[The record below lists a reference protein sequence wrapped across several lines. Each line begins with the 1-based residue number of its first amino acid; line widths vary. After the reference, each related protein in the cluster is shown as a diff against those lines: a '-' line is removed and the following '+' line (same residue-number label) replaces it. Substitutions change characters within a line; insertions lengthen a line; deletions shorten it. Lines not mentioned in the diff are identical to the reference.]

1 MDVTAISG
9 EPRIYQLMV
18 MLLQRKTL
26 ILRYTT
32 PQVYAN
38 DVKHRLQE
46 ITKIPSHLQ
55 RLITGSR
62 HLDDDSV
69 LSCADED
76 LSFPTVH
83 LTLRL
88 RGGKGGFGSL
98 LRGAGTRNLKKTNNF
113 DACRDMSGRRLRHV
127 NAEKRLEEWKATE
140 EERKL
145 EKKAHDFLKKVAKK
159 GKKGAGDGAAEKY
172 VAKYREESERC
183 VSEVLDSVREAV
195 KGKREEGL
203 KGKRKGAFKGDAAD
217 AKRLKI
223 WMGKRQMGVSDSD
236 DSDEDDESDVGKE
249 SEKSTVLNNGNHS
262 DSSKDGD
269 DSSGSVTGAKQ
280 VGEFSGGSSSESG
293 PEEEEKASNMQE
305 TKESSKTPIV
315 NSIPCEGNDV
325 YETASQKEKMDQTLT
340 VSCSEFPDN
349 SETEAVQDEKDPVVD
364 NVPTSSC
371 GNVVETLLSTSES
384 RPIESDPGVQVEA
397 SSSGN
402 AGITETPLDFDQIN
416 SAAELEALGLERL
429 KTELQTRGLKC
440 GGTLQERAARLFLL
454 KSTPLEKLPKK
465 LLAKK

>member
-1 MDVTAISG
+1 MEVTAISG
-9 EPRIYQLMV
+9 EPRIYQLLV
-18 MLLQRKTL
+18 MLLERKTL

-32 PQVYAN
+32 PQVSAN

-46 ITKIPSHLQ
+46 ITKIPSHIQ

-62 HLDDDSV
+62 QLEDDSV
-69 LSCADED
+69 LSCSDEGRR
-76 LSFPTVH
+76 FPTVH

-145 EKKAHDFLKKVAKK
+145 EKKAHEFLKKVAKK
-159 GKKGAGDGAAEKY
+159 GKKGAGDGEAEKY
-172 VAKYREESERC
+172 VAKYRAESERC

-203 KGKRKGAFKGDAAD
+203 KGKRKGALKGDAAE

-223 WMGKRQMGVSDSD
+223 WMGKRELGVSDSD
-236 DSDEDDESDVGKE
+236 DSDDDDESDVGKE

-262 DSSKDGD
+262 DSSNGDG
-269 DSSGSVTGAKQ
+269 SSGSVTSVKQ
-280 VGEFSGGSSSESG
+280 GGEFSGGSSSESG
-293 PEEEEKASNMQE
+293 PEVEEKASNMQE
-305 TKESSKTPIV
+305 TKESSGIPIV
-315 NSIPCEGNDV
+315 NSLPCEGNDV
-325 YETASQKEKMDQTLT
+325 YGPVSHDENMDQPST
-340 VSCSEFPDN
+340 VSCSELTIN
-349 SETEAVQDEKDPVVD
+349 SETEAVQDEKVPVLD

-371 GNVVETLLSTSES
+371 GNGVETLPSTSEP
-384 RPIESDPGVQVEA
+384 RPIESVPGVQVEA

-402 AGITETPLDFDQIN
+402 AVDTETPLDFDLIN

-429 KTELQTRGLKC
+429 KSELQTRGLKC